1 MDFVEFYVE
10 FNEEEAEDVTE
21 FMKGQYAE
29 KYKDSIKKVL
39 KYCRLYKIFFSFGYT
54 AFGEET
60 RYARRISEVKW
71 YSRVATEERE
81 NGYNIEHYI
90 EGFKRDNIYFD
101 GKTIPIFIDTID
113 DVMARVT
120 KDKK

>member
-1 MDFVEFYVE
+1 MDFVEYHIE

-39 KYCRLYKIFFSFGYT
+39 KYGKLYKIFFCFGYT
-54 AFGEET
+54 AFGQET
-60 RYARRISEVKW
+60 RYARRIAEVKW

-81 NGYNIEHYI
+81 NHYTIDYYI
-90 EGFKRDNIYFD
+90 EGFKRNNIYFD
-101 GKTIPIFIDTID
+101 GKTIPIFIDTIE
-113 DVMARVT
+113 DVLARTT
-120 KDKK
+120 KRKK